1 MSAHPATRPSAGPPR
16 HRRAHPA
23 GRAAALA
30 LTAMVATVAV
40 AALGELGGAAY
51 GPAAAPPPAPPAPS
65 WHRPTVRVAGADRY
79 ATAAAVSAATFPA
92 GAPIAY
98 VATGAD
104 YPDALTAAA
113 AAGGRGPV
121 LLAGAGGVP
130 DTTRFELQRLHPSR
144 VVIVGGPRSLPTSLE
159 GVIRAA
165 LPGVSVARV
174 QGADR
179 YATAALLSSA
189 TYAPGVPLAYVATGT
204 AFPDALTAAAA
215 AAGRGPVLLI
225 PSHGLSAPTS
235 AELNRLQPRQIVIVG
250 GPSAVPMPAQTLI
263 TWVLRNSTVRRIAG
277 VDRYAT
283 AASVAGNAYPG
294 GAATVYL
301 ATGTNF
307 PDALTAAA
315 AAGGRGPV
323 LLVPGVGPASD
334 AAAEVARLGPAR
346 IVLVGGTAA
355 VSDTAAAEV
364 SLGGSPVGPP
374 STGPTTSVPQ
384 PSTTAIPTSTTVPP
398 PDTLGRAT
406 TTAAPAGRGS
416 PAPTTPTPTTSAP
429 VTLTATT
436 VVSSP
441 TPTTAAPVPLPPPPP
456 LATAAIA
463 VQTAEAQIGKPYV
476 WAGAGPDSF
485 DCSGLTMF
493 AWAAAGVRLPHNAAA
508 QAAML
513 APVAPD
519 LADLQPGDLLFYDTP
534 IDHVTIYV
542 GNAMMVEAA
551 HSGVPVRMVPVRT
564 GQLVGAGRP

>member
-1 MSAHPATRPSAGPPR
+1 M
-16 HRRAHPA
+16 
-23 GRAAALA
+23 ALTGA
-30 LTAMVATVAV
+30 LTAV
-40 AALGELGGAAY
+40 GELGGAAY
-51 GPAAAPPPAPPAPS
+51 GPAAAPPTTPAPT
-65 WHRPTVRVAGADRY
+65 WHRPTVRIAGADRY

-92 GAPIAY
+92 GAPVAY
-98 VATGAD
+98 VATGGD

-130 DTTRFELQRLHPSR
+130 DSTRLELERLHPSR
-144 VVIVGGPRSLPTSLE
+144 VVIVGGPRSLPTSTE

-165 LPGVSVARV
+165 LPGASVVRV

-189 TYAPGVPLAYVATGT
+189 TYAPGVPIAYVATGT

-215 AAGRGPVLLI
+215 AARRGPVLLV

-250 GPSAVPMPAQTLI
+250 GLSAVPMAAQTLI

-277 VDRYAT
+277 GDRYTT
-283 AASVAGNAYPG
+283 AASVADDAYPG

-323 LLVPGVGPASD
+323 LLVPPGGPASA
-334 AAAEVARLGPAR
+334 AAAEVGRLGPAR

-355 VSDTAAAEV
+355 VSDAAAAEV
-364 SLGGSPVGPP
+364 SLGGSPGGPP
-374 STGPTTSVPQ
+374 PTGPTTSAPA
-384 PSTTAIPTSTTVPP
+384 PSTTAIPTSTTVGPTV
-398 PDTLGRAT
+398 TLALAT
-406 TTAAPAGRGS
+406 TTAAPM
-416 PAPTTPTPTTSAP
+416 PIP
-429 VTLTATT
+429 
-436 VVSSP
+436 
-441 TPTTAAPVPLPPPPP
+441 PPPPP
-456 LATAAIA
+456 LATAPIA
-463 VQTAEAQIGKPYV
+463 VRTAEAQIGKPYV

-513 APVAPD
+513 PPVAPD

-542 GNAMMVEAA
+542 GNGMMVEAA

>member
-1 MSAHPATRPSAGPPR
+1 
-16 HRRAHPA
+16 
-23 GRAAALA
+23 
-30 LTAMVATVAV
+30 
-40 AALGELGGAAY
+40 
-51 GPAAAPPPAPPAPS
+51 
-65 WHRPTVRVAGADRY
+65 
-79 ATAAAVSAATFPA
+79 
-92 GAPIAY
+92 
-98 VATGAD
+98 
-104 YPDALTAAA
+104 
-113 AAGGRGPV
+113 
-121 LLAGAGGVP
+121 
-130 DTTRFELQRLHPSR
+130 
-144 VVIVGGPRSLPTSLE
+144 
-159 GVIRAA
+159 
-165 LPGVSVARV
+165 
-174 QGADR
+174 
-179 YATAALLSSA
+179 
-189 TYAPGVPLAYVATGT
+189 
-204 AFPDALTAAAA
+204 
-215 AAGRGPVLLI
+215 
-225 PSHGLSAPTS
+225 
-235 AELNRLQPRQIVIVG
+235 
-250 GPSAVPMPAQTLI
+250 
-263 TWVLRNSTVRRIAG
+263 
-277 VDRYAT
+277 
-283 AASVAGNAYPG
+283 
-294 GAATVYL
+294 
-301 ATGTNF
+301 
-307 PDALTAAA
+307 
-315 AAGGRGPV
+315 
-323 LLVPGVGPASD
+323 
-334 AAAEVARLGPAR
+334 
-346 IVLVGGTAA
+346 
-355 VSDTAAAEV
+355 
-364 SLGGSPVGPP
+364 
-374 STGPTTSVPQ
+374 VPQ

-398 PDTLGRAT
+398 TVTLGRAT